1 MSVRPLSFVVLH
13 PEALAAEAIATAL
26 ARYPG
31 LMAIGRASNATEGL
45 RSGAGADV
53 AIVHAGLVGAKVC
66 ARRLHTLGVR
76 VVVLGGAPTGGPWAH
91 VNGDA
96 PLRELASVLS
106 PDVATPESTLR
117 ALTERERQVLALL
130 SEGLAGKQIARMLEI
145 SPKTVE
151 RHKTRIYSKLGVP
164 NQAAA
169 AGLAARAY
177 QGQEEVEWNRSSI

>member
-1 MSVRPLSFVVLH
+1 MSVRPLSFVVVH
-13 PEALAAEAIATAL
+13 PEALTTEAIATAL

-31 LMAIGRASNATEGL
+31 FMAVGRASNATEGI

-53 AIVHAGLVGAKVC
+53 AIIHAGLVGARVC
-66 ARRLHTLGVR
+66 ARRLHALGVR
-76 VVVLGGAPTGGPWAH
+76 VVVIGGTPSGGPWAH

-96 PLRELASVLS
+96 PLQELASVLS
-106 PDVATPESTLR
+106 PDIATPESALR

-151 RHKTRIYSKLGVP
+151 RHKTRIYSKLGVT

-169 AGLAARAY
+169 AGLAARHPFDD
-177 QGQEEVEWNRSSI
+177 GEPRWNLSSM